1 METMSS
7 FLMITLL
14 ISLIFILFISFFIW
28 KLVKNKPAWA
38 DTTKPFLW
46 LAMSLFALSMAL
58 PAFTTSSDR
67 IAWGGEML
75 MMGLM
80 YIWVMPW
87 SFFAFPNY
95 LLPIVWW
102 RVSEGKST
110 FYLEKVSLF
119 LMCSSLMWQA
129 GFGWGY
135 VVWLLS
141 GLCTV
146 AMIRVAKGGQAR
158 LAWRWLAM
166 WSVCVIGLLLAL
178 GWWQF
183 QHADSFGYEIRTL
196 IHIKNV
202 LFVSPIG
209 WLK

>member
-1 METMSS
+1 METMSH
-7 FLMITLL
+7 F
-14 ISLIFILFISFFIW
+14 LIFILLIIFVLFIIW
-28 KLVKNKPAWA
+28 KLVKNKLAWA

-46 LAMSLFALSMAL
+46 LAMGLFGLSLVL
-58 PAFTTSSDR
+58 PAFTLSHDR
-67 IAWGGEML
+67 IAWGGEMWV
-75 MMGLM
+75 MGLM
-80 YIWVMPW
+80 YIWAVPL
-87 SFFAFPNY
+87 SLSAFPNY

-119 LMCSSLMWQA
+119 LMWSSLIWQA

-141 GLCTV
+141 GFCTV
-146 AMIRVAKGGQAR
+146 AMVRVAKGGQAR

-166 WSVCVIGLLLAL
+166 WSVCVVGLLLAL